1 MMHLKRISTY
11 ISVPVTKKAVTVLSL
26 LLLLGGGWAN
36 AQNRLKKV
44 ATVEKIR
51 FHGLTEWR

>member
-11 ISVPVTKKAVTVLSL
+11 ISVTVTKKAVTVLSL

-36 AQNRLKKV
+36 AQNRLK
-44 ATVEKIR
+44 R
-51 FHGLTEWR
+51 